1 MQSAN
6 EKFGMRVRELRE
18 HKRLG
23 QEQLGKQLGVKKQ
36 TVSNWERG
44 RASPDLETLTL
55 ICAYFQVSPNELFGS
70 EMPRLNSADA
80 SHIRLAAIANVVP
93 LYSMTEG
100 GTMLAK
106 TTEKIAARAY
116 LPVHVD
122 HSDDAFAFTVDK
134 KTASA
139 MGPKFREDDHVVV
152 DPNTVNQVEPGQAVL
167 AMVDG
172 EIVFRYYRP
181 GSGNEAAEL
190 RPSPRGAE
198 KGWPALRLGAQDS
211 VLAVMTEHSTAHHD

>member
-1 MQSAN
+1 MPSAN

-106 TTEKIAARAY
+106 VTEKIAAKAY

-122 HSDDAFAFTVDK
+122 HLTTPSRSPSTQ
-134 KTASA
+134 TARA
-139 MGPKFREDDHVVV
+139 MGPKF
-152 DPNTVNQVEPGQAVL
+152 P
-167 AMVDG
+167 
-172 EIVFRYYRP
+172 
-181 GSGNEAAEL
+181 
-190 RPSPRGAE
+190 
-198 KGWPALRLGAQDS
+198 
-211 VLAVMTEHSTAHHD
+211 